1 MNYRLLA
8 ATALLGLLTA
18 CGGGVV
24 IGIGEEPPPPPPRP
38 QPNPVPNPP
47 TLACSPAGTAAA
59 ALTTNPAVCMLTSS
73 GEMVI
78 ELFPVDAPVTV
89 ANFLAHV
96 NSDFYDQT
104 LIHRVDRDFVAQGGG
119 FRSGMIPKSP
129 PFAPIQLEDNTTL
142 SNLRYTISMAR
153 RSDPNSATSEWFFN
167 TANNTSLDGI
177 PGRRGYAVFGWII
190 SGRPVLDAI
199 NIVPVYRYSDTDIQ
213 PRTEILVYWAQR
225 IQ

>member
-1 MNYRLLA
+1 MTARPLA
-8 ATALLGLLTA
+8 ASALLVLLTA
-18 CGGGVV
+18 CGGGTV
-24 IGIGEEPPPPPPRP
+24 IIDDREPPPPPRP

-47 TLACSPAGTAAA
+47 TLACSPAGMAAA
-59 ALTTNPAVCMLTSS
+59 AMTANPAVCMLTSS

-78 ELFPVDAPVTV
+78 ELFPVDAPITV
-89 ANFLAHV
+89 ANFLAYV
-96 NSDFYDQT
+96 GAGFYSQT
-104 LIHRVDRDFVAQGGG
+104 LVHRVDRDFVAQGGG
-119 FRSGMIPKSP
+119 FRSGMIAKVPLYP
-129 PFAPIQLEDNTTL
+129 PIQLEDNSTL

-153 RSDPNSATSEWFFN
+153 RSEPHSATSEWFFN
-167 TANNTSLDGI
+167 TANNSALDGI

-199 NIVPVYRYSDTDIQ
+199 NIAPVYRYSDTDIQ

>member
-1 MNYRLLA
+1 
-8 ATALLGLLTA
+8 
-18 CGGGVV
+18 
-24 IGIGEEPPPPPPRP
+24 
-38 QPNPVPNPP
+38 
-47 TLACSPAGTAAA
+47 
-59 ALTTNPAVCMLTSS
+59 
-73 GEMVI
+73 MVI

-89 ANFLAHV
+89 ANFLAYV
-96 NSDFYDQT
+96 NADFYDQT

-119 FRSGMIPKSP
+119 FRPGMVAKTPL
-129 PFAPIQLEDNTTL
+129 FAPIQLEDNTTL
-142 SNLRYTISMAR
+142 SNLRYTIAMAR

-167 TANNTSLDGI
+167 TANNTSLDGV